1 MAGGK
6 RPDSGLVKSLSERA
20 MSQLAGFKTIVDAE
34 RNERENVRLKAQ
46 ALFDDRYKTAL
57 ENIEIEHLSKGKQGI
72 RVSLLREKGYTNMW
86 QIKNLSFSQICA
98 IEGIGEQSARKILD
112 ITQQTA
118 ENTKEN
124 LKVRINIDTPTKADE
139 DLVKAIYIMIKNAP
153 LRVEAASLYNDN
165 SKAVAAE
172 VSAAKKAKSGIGWLF
187 ASKAKKEGAES
198 AVASLERRLSGEF
211 GNTALLEN
219 FNANNNADTALC
231 FGDFAKNSVSYYTAL
246 EQVGKSFGKESTA
259 DTGLSS
265 ELLKEI
271 EAHELNLDGLN
282 ATLRSYQTFGVKY
295 IVHQKRTLL
304 GDEMG
309 LGKTMQAIASM
320 CALKAEGKYHFM
332 VVCPASVLI
341 NWCREIEKFSNLSVT
356 KIHGG
361 DEEALRHWREN
372 GDVAV
377 TTYESI
383 SRFELPEKFR
393 IGMLIADEA
402 HYAKNPSA
410 QRTKALVNLTKHC
423 DGVLFMSGTPLENRV
438 EEMCF
443 LVSVLN
449 KEIAGEIEKVK
460 YISTAEQFRKELAP
474 VYLRR
479 TREDVL
485 TELPELSE
493 KAQWCELNASE
504 QRAYEDAVFSGNF
517 MAMRRVSWNVDDV
530 MNSTKAQRLLEL
542 CDKAKEEGRKV
553 IVFSFFRDTLQKART
568 VLGDRCSETISG
580 DISPQR
586 RQEIVDEFTAA
597 EAGAVLMSQVQAG
610 GTGLNIQSAS
620 VIIFCEPQIKP
631 SIENQAISR
640 AYRMGQVRD
649 VLVYRLLADDTVDEK
664 MLELLKTKQQAFDS
678 FAEESYVGEQSLE
691 LEETTAEEKSW
702 ISKMVESEKE
712 RLSKNKQ
719 V

>member
-1 MAGGK
+1 M
-6 RPDSGLVKSLSERA
+6 
-20 MSQLAGFKTIVDAE
+20 
-34 RNERENVRLKAQ
+34 N
-46 ALFDDRYKTAL
+46 
-57 ENIEIEHLSKGKQGI
+57 
-72 RVSLLREKGYTNMW
+72 
-86 QIKNLSFSQICA
+86 
-98 IEGIGEQSARKILD
+98 
-112 ITQQTA
+112 
-118 ENTKEN
+118 
-124 LKVRINIDTPTKADE
+124 
-139 DLVKAIYIMIKNAP
+139 
-153 LRVEAASLYNDN
+153 
-165 SKAVAAE
+165 
-172 VSAAKKAKSGIGWLF
+172 
-187 ASKAKKEGAES
+187 
-198 AVASLERRLSGEF
+198 
-211 GNTALLEN
+211 
-219 FNANNNADTALC
+219 
-231 FGDFAKNSVSYYTAL
+231 
-246 EQVGKSFGKESTA
+246 
-259 DTGLSS
+259 
-265 ELLKEI
+265 LLKY
-271 EAHELNLDGLN
+271 
-282 ATLRSYQTFGVKY
+282 SSS
-295 IVHQKRTLL
+295 
-304 GDEMG
+304 
-309 LGKTMQAIASM
+309 AS
-320 CALKAEGKYHFM
+320 A
-332 VVCPASVLI
+332 
-341 NWCREIEKFSNLSVT
+341 
-356 KIHGG
+356 
-361 DEEALRHWREN
+361 
-372 GDVAV
+372 
-377 TTYESI
+377 
-383 SRFELPEKFR
+383 
-393 IGMLIADEA
+393 
-402 HYAKNPSA
+402 
-410 QRTKALVNLTKHC
+410 
-423 DGVLFMSGTPLENRV
+423 
-438 EEMCF
+438 CF
-443 LVSVLN
+443 
-449 KEIAGEIEKVK
+449 GEIEKVK

-504 QRAYEDAVFSGNF
+504 QRAYENAVFSGNF

-542 CDKAKEEGRKV
+542 CDKAKDEGRKV

-586 RQEIVDEFTAA
+586 RQEIVDAFTAA